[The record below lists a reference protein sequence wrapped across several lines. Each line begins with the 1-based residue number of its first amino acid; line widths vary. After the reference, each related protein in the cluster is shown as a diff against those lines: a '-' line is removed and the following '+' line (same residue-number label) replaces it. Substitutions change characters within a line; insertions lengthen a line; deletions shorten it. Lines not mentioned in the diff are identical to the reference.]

1 MYFCKGVLYNS
12 LLLTVYPIQTIGLFI
27 TLKERNNKMKK
38 LILSVVMMAALSLN
52 TVNAQ
57 TKTQKK
63 CDAKAQCDKTKK
75 ECKNDG
81 KCCKA
86 KADANAKCCKEKAA
100 KDACCKEKAGKTCNK
115 ACDKSKKECKNADK
129 KNCTK
134 CVKTEKK

>member
-1 MYFCKGVLYNS
+1 
-12 LLLTVYPIQTIGLFI
+12 
-27 TLKERNNKMKK
+27 MKK

-57 TKTQKK
+57 TTTQKK

-86 KADANAKCCKEKAA
+86 KADANAHSTL
-100 KDACCKEKAGKTCNK
+100 DQGKSRKFITDFKILHN
-115 ACDKSKKECKNADK
+115 DQIL
-129 KNCTK
+129 TFI
-134 CVKTEKK
+134 CVL

>member
-1 MYFCKGVLYNS
+1 
-12 LLLTVYPIQTIGLFI
+12 
-27 TLKERNNKMKK
+27 MKK

-57 TKTQKK
+57 TTTQKK

-75 ECKNDG
+75 ECKND
-81 KCCKA
+81 
-86 KADANAKCCKEKAA
+86 AKCCKEKAA